1 MTSWVPLGW
10 ISRNVDDIIALELYT
25 NKMHILIISLQV
37 ILDNKDWTEVY
48 RLVTTEKKS
57 SADPTIILYQMVK
70 TIFKTLF
77 YQWYWFFFFDS
88 FSWASV
94 NSSDRYYRKT
104 DQWSHWAVDREVKVE
119 TRLMLNNF
127 FHSVK
132 CPVKMRI
139 SLLQNKLFCLQGNW
153 RNLMTWQENP
163 VLQCH
168 SKSTR
173 NLINLKEG
181 DIKHQ
186 ITQKKF
192 LVLDPMLSPLRLLEA
207 LWWVGSKFNVIIT
220 PSIGD

>member
-10 ISRNVDDIIALELYT
+10 ISWNVDDIIALELYT
-25 NKMHILIISLQV
+25 NKMHILIILLQV

-48 RLVTTEKKS
+48 KLVTTEKKVFCRS
-57 SADPTIILYQMVK
+57 YNLLYQLVK

-139 SLLQNKLFCLQGNW
+139 SLLQNKLFCLQGDW

-181 DIKHQ
+181 DIKH
-186 ITQKKF
+186 
-192 LVLDPMLSPLRLLEA
+192 
-207 LWWVGSKFNVIIT
+207 
-220 PSIGD
+220 

>member
-1 MTSWVPLGW
+1 MSTLGVNFLKCWWHHRFRTLYQQDAHPYYFTSGYSWQQRLNWGVQASNNRKKVFCRSYNNCTIIVPNGQNHFQNIILPTILIFFFWQFFMSIGQLLWQVLQEDRSIKPLGS
-10 ISRNVDDIIALELYT
+10 I
-25 NKMHILIISLQV
+25 
-37 ILDNKDWTEVY
+37 
-48 RLVTTEKKS
+48 
-57 SADPTIILYQMVK
+57 
-70 TIFKTLF
+70 
-77 YQWYWFFFFDS
+77 
-88 FSWASV
+88 
-94 NSSDRYYRKT
+94 
-104 DQWSHWAVDREVKVE
+104 DREVKEE

-186 ITQKKF
+186 ITQKKI
-192 LVLDPMLSPLRLLEA
+192 LSSRSDA
-207 LWWVGSKFNVIIT
+207 LTTKATGGSMVSRVKI
-220 PSIGD
+220 

>member
-10 ISRNVDDIIALELYT
+10 ISWNVDDIIALELYT
-25 NKMHILIISLQV
+25 NKMHILIILLQV
-37 ILDNKDWTEVY
+37 IIDNKDWTEVY
-48 RLVTTEKKS
+48 KLVTTEKKS
-57 SADPTIILYQMVK
+57 SADPTIVPNGQNHFQNIILP
-70 TIFKTLF
+70 TILI
-77 YQWYWFFFFDS
+77 FFFDS

-94 NSSDRYYRKT
+94 NPSDRYYRKT

-186 ITQKKF
+186 ITQKKI
-192 LVLDPMLSPLRLLEA
+192 LSSRSDA
-207 LWWVGSKFNVIIT
+207 LTTKATGGSMVSRVKI
-220 PSIGD
+220 

>member
-1 MTSWVPLGW
+1 MSTLGVNFLKCWWHHRFRTLYQQDAHPYYFTSGYSW
-10 ISRNVDDIIALELYT
+10 
-25 NKMHILIISLQV
+25 QQ
-37 ILDNKDWTEVY
+37 
-48 RLVTTEKKS
+48 RLSWGVQASNNRKKS
-57 SADPTIILYQMVK
+57 SADPTIVPNGQNHFQNIILPM
-70 TIFKTLF
+70 ILI
-77 YQWYWFFFFDS
+77 FFFDS

-186 ITQKKF
+186 ITQKKI
-192 LVLDPMLSPLRLLEA
+192 LSSRSDA
-207 LWWVGSKFNVIIT
+207 LTTKATGGSMVSMVKI
-220 PSIGD
+220 

>member
-186 ITQKKF
+186 ITQKKN
-192 LVLDPMLSPLRLLEA
+192 S
-207 LWWVGSKFNVIIT
+207 
-220 PSIGD
+220 

>member
-1 MTSWVPLGW
+1 MSTLGVNFLKCWWHHRFRTLYQQDAHPYYFTSGYSWQQRLNWGVQASNNRKKVFCRSYNNIVPNGQ
-10 ISRNVDDIIALELYT
+10 NHFQNIILP
-25 NKMHILIISLQV
+25 MILI
-37 ILDNKDWTEVY
+37 
-48 RLVTTEKKS
+48 
-57 SADPTIILYQMVK
+57 
-70 TIFKTLF
+70 
-77 YQWYWFFFFDS
+77 FFFDS

-94 NSSDRYYRKT
+94 NPSDRYYRKT

-127 FHSVK
+127 LHSVK

-186 ITQKKF
+186 ITQKKI
-192 LVLDPMLSPLRLLEA
+192 LSSRSDA
-207 LWWVGSKFNVIIT
+207 LTTKATGGSMASRVKI
-220 PSIGD
+220 

>member
-10 ISRNVDDIIALELYT
+10 ISWNVDDIIALELYT
-25 NKMHILIISLQV
+25 NKMHILIILLQV

-48 RLVTTEKKS
+48 KLVTTEKKS
-57 SADPTIILYQMVK
+57 SADPTIILLYQMVK

-77 YQWYWFFFFDS
+77 YQRYWFFFFDS

-186 ITQKKF
+186 ITQKKN
-192 LVLDPMLSPLRLLEA
+192 S
-207 LWWVGSKFNVIIT
+207 
-220 PSIGD
+220 

>member
-1 MTSWVPLGW
+1 MSTLGVNFLKCWWHHRFRTLYQQDAHPYYFTSGYSW
-10 ISRNVDDIIALELYT
+10 
-25 NKMHILIISLQV
+25 QQ
-37 ILDNKDWTEVY
+37 
-48 RLVTTEKKS
+48 RLNWGVQASNNRKKS
-57 SADPTIILYQMVK
+57 LLQILQLYQMVK

-77 YQWYWFFFFDS
+77 YQWYWFFLFDS

-163 VLQCH
+163 VLQCQ

-186 ITQKKF
+186 ITQKKI
-192 LVLDPMLSPLRLLEA
+192 LSSRSDA
-207 LWWVGSKFNVIIT
+207 LTTKATGGSMVSRVKI
-220 PSIGD
+220 

>member
-1 MTSWVPLGW
+1 
-10 ISRNVDDIIALELYT
+10 
-25 NKMHILIISLQV
+25 
-37 ILDNKDWTEVY
+37 
-48 RLVTTEKKS
+48 
-57 SADPTIILYQMVK
+57 MVK

-186 ITQKKF
+186 ITQKKI
-192 LVLDPMLSPLRLLEA
+192 LSSRSDA
-207 LWWVGSKFNVIIT
+207 LTTKATGGSMVSRVKI
-220 PSIGD
+220 

>member
-1 MTSWVPLGW
+1 MSTLGGNFLKCWWHHRFRTLYQQDAHPYYFTSGYSWQQRLNWGVRASNNRKKVFCRSYNNIVPNGQ
-10 ISRNVDDIIALELYT
+10 NHFQNIILRT
-25 NKMHILIISLQV
+25 ILI
-37 ILDNKDWTEVY
+37 
-48 RLVTTEKKS
+48 
-57 SADPTIILYQMVK
+57 
-70 TIFKTLF
+70 
-77 YQWYWFFFFDS
+77 FFFDS

-186 ITQKKF
+186 ITQKKI
-192 LVLDPMLSPLRLLEA
+192 LSSRSVA
-207 LWWVGSKFNVIIT
+207 LTTKATGGSMVSRVKI
-220 PSIGD
+220 

>member
-10 ISRNVDDIIALELYT
+10 ISWNVDDIIALELYT
-25 NKMHILIISLQV
+25 NKMHILIILLQV

-48 RLVTTEKKS
+48 KLVTTEKS
-57 SADPTIILYQMVK
+57 LLQILQLYQMVK
-70 TIFKTLF
+70 TISKHYSTNDID
-77 YQWYWFFFFDS
+77 FFFFDS

-186 ITQKKF
+186 ITQKKI
-192 LVLDPMLSPLRLLEA
+192 LSSRSDA
-207 LWWVGSKFNVIIT
+207 LTTKATGGSMVSMVKI
-220 PSIGD
+220 

>member
-1 MTSWVPLGW
+1 MSTLGVNFLKSWWHHRFRTLYQQDAHPYYFTSGYSW
-10 ISRNVDDIIALELYT
+10 
-25 NKMHILIISLQV
+25 QQ
-37 ILDNKDWTEVY
+37 
-48 RLVTTEKKS
+48 RLNWGVQASNNRKKRS
-57 SADPTIILYQMVK
+57 SADPTIVPNGQNHFQNIILPM
-70 TIFKTLF
+70 ILI
-77 YQWYWFFFFDS
+77 FFFDS

-163 VLQCH
+163 VLQCQ

-186 ITQKKF
+186 ITQKKI
-192 LVLDPMLSPLRLLEA
+192 LSSRSDA
-207 LWWVGSKFNVIIT
+207 LTTKATGGSMVSRVKI
-220 PSIGD
+220 

>member
-1 MTSWVPLGW
+1 MSTLGVNFLKCW
-10 ISRNVDDIIALELYT
+10 WHHRFRT
-25 NKMHILIISLQV
+25 
-37 ILDNKDWTEVY
+37 
-48 RLVTTEKKS
+48 
-57 SADPTIILYQMVK
+57 LYQQDAHPYYFTSGYSWQQRLNWGVQASNNRK
-70 TIFKTLF
+70 KVFCRSYNCTKWSKPFSKHYSTNDID
-77 YQWYWFFFFDS
+77 FFFDS

-163 VLQCH
+163 VLQCQ

-186 ITQKKF
+186 ITQKKKLIF
-192 LVLDPMLSPLRLLEA
+192 SSRSDALTTKATGGSMVSRL
-207 LWWVGSKFNVIIT
+207 KI
-220 PSIGD
+220 

>member
-10 ISRNVDDIIALELYT
+10 ISWNVDDIIALELYT
-25 NKMHILIISLQV
+25 NKMHILIILLQV

-48 RLVTTEKKS
+48 KLVTTEKKS
-57 SADPTIILYQMVK
+57 SADPTIVPNGQNHFQNVILPM
-70 TIFKTLF
+70 ILI
-77 YQWYWFFFFDS
+77 FFFFDS

-104 DQWSHWAVDREVKVE
+104 DQWSHWEVDREVKVE

-163 VLQCH
+163 VLQCQ

-186 ITQKKF
+186 ITQKKI
-192 LVLDPMLSPLRLLEA
+192 LSSRSDA
-207 LWWVGSKFNVIIT
+207 LTTKATGGSMVSRVKI
-220 PSIGD
+220 